1 MNILLRDRVLAYML
15 ARLGLGINIALH
27 GLVRIGHISQFANSL
42 RPEFAQTILP
52 GTLVVIA
59 GYGIVLAEAAIGI
72 LILCNLWLRA
82 ALVAGTLLMFLLL
95 IGTCLRQDW
104 GPAGYQLIYI
114 GYYAV
119 LLATLQYGES
129 PEKNLVGYSS

>member
-1 MNILLRDRVLAYML
+1 V
-15 ARLGLGINIALH
+15 
-27 GLVRIGHISQFANSL
+27 F
-42 RPEFAQTILP
+42 
-52 GTLVVIA
+52 A
-59 GYGIVLAEAAIGI
+59 GYGIVVAEAAIGI

-95 IGTCLRQDW
+95 FGTCLRQDW
-104 GPAGYQLIYI
+104 GTAASQLVYV

-129 PEKNLVGYSS
+129 PEKNLVV

>member
-1 MNILLRDRVLAYML
+1 MNSLLRDRVLAYTL
-15 ARLGLGINIALH
+15 ARVGLGINIALH

-52 GTLVVIA
+52 EPLVVFA
-59 GYGIVLAEAAIGI
+59 GYGIVVAEAAIGI

-95 IGTCLRQDW
+95 FGTCLRQDW
-104 GPAGYQLIYI
+104 GTAASQLVYV

-129 PEKNLVGYSS
+129 PEKNLVV